1 MGKRE
6 EYICLDIKG
15 FDKEQ
20 EYGQLISETNYETQ
34 KWGIKKQ
41 IMSNIKYFTSGV
53 DEEEEASTN
62 LHNMCAE

>member
-20 EYGQLISETNYETQ
+20 EYGQLISETNYEAQ

-41 IMSNIKYFTSGV
+41 IMSNKIFYPI
-53 DEEEEASTN
+53 
-62 LHNMCAE
+62 LPLC

>member
-41 IMSNIKYFTSGV
+41 IMSNIKWG
-53 DEEEEASTN
+53 
-62 LHNMCAE
+62 HNNWYNRY